1 MPEISNSDQRLLS
14 LLRINARE
22 PIAVLAR
29 KLGLARSTVQERL
42 ARLER
47 SGVITGYTV
56 REGAAFIG
64 RQIAAHVMISVDPK
78 QTERVVTEL
87 KRIPE
92 VRSLAAVSG
101 AYDLIASVAAE
112 TTAKIDSVLDE
123 IGKIKGIERTM
134 SSIILSVKFER

>member
-1 MPEISNSDQRLLS
+1 MAEVSNADQKLLS
-14 LLRINARE
+14 LLRANARE
-22 PIAVLAR
+22 PIAALAR

-47 SGVITGYTV
+47 SGVIAGYTL
-56 REGAAFIG
+56 REGAAFTG

-78 QTERVVTEL
+78 QTERIVAEL
-87 KRIPE
+87 RRIPE
-92 VRSLAAVSG
+92 LRSLSAVSG
-101 AYDLIASVAAE
+101 AYDLIATVAAD
-112 TTAKIDSVLDE
+112 TTARIDTVLDE

>member
-1 MPEISNSDQRLLS
+1 MPEISASDQRLLA
-14 LLRINARE
+14 LLRANARE

-47 SGVITGYTV
+47 SGVIAGYTV

-64 RQIAAHVMISVDPK
+64 RQIAAHVMINVDPK
-78 QTERVVTEL
+78 QTDRIVGEL
-87 KRIPE
+87 RRIPE
-92 VRSLAAVSG
+92 LRSLSAVSG
-101 AYDLIASVAAE
+101 AYDLIATVAAD